1 MFMVELKHYLGTYIK
16 NEFIKTPYNILYG
29 VVQKRY
35 WVATFPGYMQKPFSF
50 YQVFIF
56 LNEIVHKIINPGT
69 VFRYLPYLRTP
80 DFLVY
85 NYLIR

>member
-29 VVQKRY
+29 GSTEEVLGCYISRLYAETIFIRY
-35 WVATFPGYMQKPFSF
+35 LF
-50 YQVFIF
+50 F

>member
-1 MFMVELKHYLGTYIK
+1 MSSLKPRTIYCT
-16 NEFIKTPYNILYG
+16 G

-35 WVATFPGYMQKPFSF
+35 WVATFPGYMQKPSSF
-50 YQVFIF
+50 YQVFFF

-80 DFLVY
+80 DFFGIQSLDS
-85 NYLIR
+85 IIIKSSDFMIA

>member
-1 MFMVELKHYLGTYIK
+1 MSTLKPRTIYCT
-16 NEFIKTPYNILYG
+16 G

-80 DFLVY
+80 DFWY
-85 NYLIR
+85 TIT